1 MMTQTDLQL
10 IDELLTKRL
19 APVKRDIRTIKKDM
33 QLVIRFF
40 DSEILALGRRV
51 EKIEEHIGFPTE

>member
-19 APVKRDIRTIKKDM
+19 APVKRDIRTIKKDI

-51 EKIEEHIGFPTE
+51 